1 MPQFSINLDTCII
14 ISKWCLQAV
23 ENVWLKYITKFCH
36 LVTALVEKW
45 RTKLSNPSITCIE
58 SAEKQ
63 MLDKSI
69 ISVARV
75 AKNMESWFK
84 DICNYSRGYRIKWQ
98 KSLKRSRVF
107 PAKRVEREEVINNR
121 FIHELKLTFL
131 LNFLH
136 LSEEIDTEKSLERAA
151 TPATLKKIEEKH
163 IRFWCIVS
171 QTYCSNVNTLQSTAD
186 ILTLY
191 RLPSFLSISNNCWR
205 LFSTILPLSI
215 QRKTRY
221 TNLLYCHDFESNL
234 VLISTIKFF
243 KGNKIAI
250 CSLWIFFKSLFRPIA
265 REITKLLIN
274 NSHEKRIT
282 EIQNGQYIPIY
293 IYSCVKSHSL

>member
-1 MPQFSINLDTCII
+1 MKSKWNTKTTKTPSSILLHFSEHGIQPWHRCHNFPLNQGTCII

-45 RTKLSNPSITCIE
+45 RTKLSNPSITCFE

-69 ISVARV
+69 ISVAWV

-84 DICNYSRGYRIKWQ
+84 DSDICNNSRGYRIKWQ

-151 TPATLKKIEEKH
+151 TPATLKEDTREAH
-163 IRFWCIVS
+163 TFLV
-171 QTYCSNVNTLQSTAD
+171 YCLSDLLSSRE
-186 ILTLY
+186 Y
-191 RLPSFLSISNNCWR
+191 PSIDRWYPNSIS
-205 LFSTILPLSI
+205 FTFVSF
-215 QRKTRY
+215 Y
-221 TNLLYCHDFESNL
+221 FE
-234 VLISTIKFF
+234 
-243 KGNKIAI
+243 
-250 CSLWIFFKSLFRPIA
+250 
-265 REITKLLIN
+265 
-274 NSHEKRIT
+274 
-282 EIQNGQYIPIY
+282 
-293 IYSCVKSHSL
+293 